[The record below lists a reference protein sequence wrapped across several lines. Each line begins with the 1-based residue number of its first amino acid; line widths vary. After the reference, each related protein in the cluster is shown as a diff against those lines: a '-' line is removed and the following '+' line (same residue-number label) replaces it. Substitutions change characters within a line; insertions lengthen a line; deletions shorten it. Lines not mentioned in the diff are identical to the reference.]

1 MSFSSYKP
9 KGLLSQ
15 KDRCIRY
22 MYINIP
28 CELYLTCLVAQ
39 MVKNLPT
46 MWETCVLSVD
56 WEDPL
61 EKGIPTAV
69 FLPGEFHGQKSLVGY
84 NPWVAKS
91 QTRVSNYTLHFQIQ
105 VL

>member
-61 EKGIPTAV
+61 EKGMATHCSILARRIPWTEK
-69 FLPGEFHGQKSLVGY
+69 PGGL
-84 NPWVAKS
+84 
-91 QTRVSNYTLHFQIQ
+91 
-105 VL
+105 